1 MLDAS
6 HPAAEKWI
14 EETFARLSAE
24 GASYYKIDFIA
35 GSPSLRR
42 AMAAIRR
49 GAGPDAWIRYCQT
62 PPLLSAGLAS
72 SAYIG
77 DDTGDAGL
85 AELDAPGAASTPRC
99 WRPATGSTTGST
111 TARSAT

>member
-1 MLDAS
+1 MDAS

-14 EETFARLSAE
+14 EETFARLSSE
-24 GASYYKIDFIA
+24 GAAYYKIDFIA
-35 GSPSLRR
+35 GSPSLPR

-49 GAGPDAWIRYCQT
+49 VRGPNAWIRYYQT
-62 PPLLSAGLAS
+62 PPLLSVGLAN

-85 AELDAPGAASTPRC
+85 PDWMDLDARTPRC
-99 WRPATGSTTGST
+99 WRPATGPTTGST
-111 TARSAT
+111 TARCAT